1 MDEVSSVMEVVDMY
15 PEATFVGNF
24 ILNLIVNLI
33 YCSDAGSNIGVYS
46 LGTFQLIFTSFKTSQ
61 FKKISCC
68 QSEETSHSSGHDGRQ
83 PRLHQR
89 EFETCKTNRSCGTH
103 QQCNQVNHILLK
115 IASNLSSLS
124 DTSGE
129 ILYAAKEDNN
139 TIVNPGAKHLISE
152 DEAENKK
159 VSGESMSSVTLKDIL
174 MFGKMKT
181 YILKVDIEG
190 FDCKV

>member
-46 LGTFQLIFTSFKTSQ
+46 LGTFQLNHSKPRNL
-61 FKKISCC
+61 KKFSCC

-83 PRLHQR
+83 PRLRQR
-89 EFETCKTNRSCGTH
+89 EFETSKTNRSCGTH
-103 QQCNQVNHILLK
+103 QQCNQVNHVF
-115 IASNLSSLS
+115 ADCFYNLSTLS

-139 TIVNPGAKHLISE
+139 TNVNPGAKHLISE

-159 VSGESMSSVTLKDIL
+159 VSGESLSSVTLKDIL